1 MDIWATFSLV
11 ATGRGKLE
19 EHRERCVCSN
29 SLPNGGTDGDDQKS
43 PHIVFFS
50 TTIQHYRQTPHPLRR
65 NYGEQR
71 PANLLFN
78 LIRYTHF
85 PVTPISQQDTRIL
98 ASPFLHLTLE
108 PSINAS
114 ISTHGIGYFYCFAL
128 SISASTLP
136 VQEAHDNTGYVV
148 TALPLVGLLQELLCS
163 FFRVLNGSGQGDS
176 FLHDKHCK
184 WVVLSTRNTL
194 RDHQIFWCFAFSS
207 NYLIRD
213 HIPQPIT
220 CKDEKLK
227 CVIDNFL
234 LWPTKALQN
243 TSIEFYL
250 VNINDKRHPKNMT
263 KWKQYFFR
271 IENDLYCQFLWSQK

>member
-1 MDIWATFSLV
+1 MQHTSRDICATC
-11 ATGRGKLE
+11 TGRLE
-19 EHRERCVCSN
+19 EHRERKCLQQFTS
-29 SLPNGGTDGDDQKS
+29 KS
-43 PHIVFFS
+43 GNWWRRSKVSTYRVFFS

-114 ISTHGIGYFYCFAL
+114 ISTHGLGYFYCFAL

>member
-1 MDIWATFSLV
+1 MSAAIHFQKWKLMETIKSLHISCFFPQQYNTIV
-11 ATGRGKLE
+11 R
-19 EHRERCVCSN
+19 
-29 SLPNGGTDGDDQKS
+29 
-43 PHIVFFS
+43 PHI
-50 TTIQHYRQTPHPLRR
+50 HPLRR

-176 FLHDKHCK
+176 FLHDKYCK
-184 WVVLSTRNTL
+184 
-194 RDHQIFWCFAFSS
+194 
-207 NYLIRD
+207 
-213 HIPQPIT
+213 
-220 CKDEKLK
+220 
-227 CVIDNFL
+227 
-234 LWPTKALQN
+234 
-243 TSIEFYL
+243 
-250 VNINDKRHPKNMT
+250 
-263 KWKQYFFR
+263 
-271 IENDLYCQFLWSQK
+271 